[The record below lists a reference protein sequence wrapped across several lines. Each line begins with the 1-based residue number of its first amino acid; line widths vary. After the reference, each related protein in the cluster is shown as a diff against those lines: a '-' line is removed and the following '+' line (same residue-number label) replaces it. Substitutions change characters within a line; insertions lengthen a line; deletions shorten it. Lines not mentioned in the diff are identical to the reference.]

1 MSIIDR
7 IELYFVRMPLPAPIK
22 LAWIPGYEGEATQH
36 YIIRLVTDDGVE
48 GWSAMSAGTLERAG
62 MGDSYCNMLMG
73 IDATDIDLV
82 TERIKVM
89 ASTGNNEMWIEPA
102 FWDIKGKLAGKPVYE
117 LLGGK
122 AEPVELYASSGDV
135 KEPEARIEEAWA
147 RYEEGF
153 RTFKI
158 RVHDFDEAVDIR
170 QIQETARALEGKM
183 KIAVDCNQPSGSPMS
198 APGQSGILPAPNALP
213 MPAPRSVP
221 PGLKSPSIWIALR
234 IWWSSTIIRQR
245 FPFPAVSCTHAALQ
259 K

>member
-102 FWDIKGKLAGKPVYE
+102 SGTSRANWP
-117 LLGGK
+117 
-122 AEPVELYASSGDV
+122 ASLFMNSSA
-135 KEPEARIEEAWA
+135 AR
-147 RYEEGF
+147 
-153 RTFKI
+153 
-158 RVHDFDEAVDIR
+158 
-170 QIQETARALEGKM
+170 
-183 KIAVDCNQPSGSPMS
+183 
-198 APGQSGILPAPNALP
+198 QSRWN
-213 MPAPRSVP
+213 
-221 PGLKSPSIWIALR
+221 
-234 IWWSSTIIRQR
+234 STR
-245 FPFPAVSCTHAALQ
+245 LQ
-259 K
+259 VM